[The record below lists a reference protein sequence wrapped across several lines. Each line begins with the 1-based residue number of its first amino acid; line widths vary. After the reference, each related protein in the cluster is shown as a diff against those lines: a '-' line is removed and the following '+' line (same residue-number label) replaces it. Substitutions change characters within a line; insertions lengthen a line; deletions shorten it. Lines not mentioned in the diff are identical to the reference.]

1 MAAGTQDPPME
12 EKRMAKGMN
21 KEMTIGI
28 GMVCLCLAVAIL
40 VPEVEQ
46 RSHRGGEAVEQEE
59 TGAREDRVQP
69 FDILPSVQ
77 MAEGEEHADH
87 EVLR

>member
-1 MAAGTQDPPME
+1 
-12 EKRMAKGMN
+12 MAKGMK

-28 GMVCLCLAVAIL
+28 GLVCLCMAIAIL
-40 VPEVEQ
+40 VPKVEQ

-69 FDILPSVQ
+69 FDILPFVQ
-77 MAEGEEHADH
+77 MAEGEEHTDH

>member
-1 MAAGTQDPPME
+1 
-12 EKRMAKGMN
+12 MAKGMN
-21 KEMTIGI
+21 KEMTMGI
-28 GMVCLCLAVAIL
+28 GLVCLCMAIAIL
-40 VPEVEQ
+40 VPKVEQ

-59 TGAREDRVQP
+59 AAAREDRVQP

>member
-1 MAAGTQDPPME
+1 
-12 EKRMAKGMN
+12 MAKGMK

-28 GMVCLCLAVAIL
+28 GLVCLCLAVAIL

-69 FDILPSVQ
+69 FDILPSAQ
-77 MAEGEEHADH
+77 RADGEEHTGH

>member
-1 MAAGTQDPPME
+1 
-12 EKRMAKGMN
+12 MAKGMN

-46 RSHRGGEAVEQEE
+46 RSHRGGEAVEEE
-59 TGAREDRVQP
+59 TDAQEDRVQP
-69 FDILPSVQ
+69 FDMLPSVQ